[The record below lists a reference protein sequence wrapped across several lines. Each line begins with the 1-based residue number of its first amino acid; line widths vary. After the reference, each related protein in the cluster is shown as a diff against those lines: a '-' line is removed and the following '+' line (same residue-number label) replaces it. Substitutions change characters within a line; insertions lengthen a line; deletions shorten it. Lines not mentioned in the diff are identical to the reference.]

1 VKPQIKPK
9 DTWLFISILFLIIFN
24 IRKISVFYSSFFG
37 AYFFLKERNKNLV
50 LVACNRNDATPL
62 VKSPPASTSTLYP
75 NLKMSAS
82 LLLICIL
89 LCPLITL
96 ANSDTDYET
105 FNNESNHTDESCI
118 EGFSCVSNGTQQIE
132 LLGTNSPQNSISIE
146 KELWDTQNPLC
157 SNDLTCSSLP
167 AECIT
172 CNFNYTCVYGKPLNV
187 TCRAI
192 HKCQVQK
199 AGSLKFNNLL
209 LP

>member
-1 VKPQIKPK
+1 MAA
-9 DTWLFISILFLIIFN
+9 
-24 IRKISVFYSSFFG
+24 R
-37 AYFFLKERNKNLV
+37 
-50 LVACNRNDATPL
+50 L
-62 VKSPPASTSTLYP
+62 VKSPPASTSTLYL

-82 LLLICIL
+82 LLFFCIL
-89 LCPLITL
+89 LFPLIRL

-132 LLGTNSPQNSISIE
+132 LLGGATNSPHNSISVE
-146 KELWDTQNPLC
+146 KELWDTPNPLC
-157 SNDLTCSSLP
+157 SNDLPCSLLP

-192 HKCQVQK
+192 HKCQVRK
-199 AGSLKFNNLL
+199 AESLKFNNLL